1 MRKSIVKRGDPM
13 FRIVRRGYVPNDERE
28 FRGPGLETLSRAKDD
43 FYNLLNRGYP
53 AKVAST
59 FVGNHYLL
67 SERQR
72 LALTRI
78 VSSENDIRLRKEK
91 ELKSILP
98 DTEVNV
104 DGFNT
109 IITLEVALSGSPILK
124 CMDGTVRDLAGLR
137 GTYRIIDKTEKAVR
151 LILQELMNQRVSKA
165 NFYLDAPVSNSGR
178 LKVLIAEIAEEKGLK
193 VNIEIINAVDSVL
206 ESLSCVISSDAIIL
220 DKCKSWINLNR
231 RIVERIGGI
240 WEVT

>member
-1 MRKSIVKRGDPM
+1 MY
-13 FRIVRRGYVPNDERE
+13 RIVRRGYVPSDERE
-28 FRGPGLETLSRAKDD
+28 FRGPSLETLSRAKDD
-43 FYNLLNRGYP
+43 FYYLLNHGYP

-98 DTEVNV
+98 DIEINV

-137 GTYRIIDKTEKAVR
+137 GTYRIIDKTGKAVR
-151 LILQELMNQRVSKA
+151 LILQELMNQRAIKA

-178 LKVLIAEIAEEKGLK
+178 LKALIADIAEELGLE
-193 VNIEIINAVDSVL
+193 VNIEIINSVDSVL
-206 ESLSCVISSDAIIL
+206 ETLPNVISSDAIIL

-231 RIVERIGGI
+231 RIIERIDGI

>member
-1 MRKSIVKRGDPM
+1 MGVVKRSGPM
-13 FRIVRRGYVPNDERE
+13 CRVVRRGYVPNDERE
-28 FRGPGLETLSRAKDD
+28 FRGAALETLSKAKDD
-43 FYNLLNRGYP
+43 FYYLLNRGYP

-67 SERQR
+67 SVRQR
-72 LALTRI
+72 LALVRI

-91 ELKSILP
+91 ELKTIP
-98 DTEVNV
+98 PGIEVNV

-109 IITLEVALSGSPILK
+109 IITLEVALSGSPILT

-137 GTYRIIDKTEKAVR
+137 GTYRIIDKTGKAVR
-151 LILQELMNQRVSKA
+151 LILQELISQKVKKV

-178 LKVLIAEIAEEKGLK
+178 LKALIADIAGKMGLEA
-193 VNIEIINAVDSVL
+193 NIEVINAVDSVL
-206 ESLSCVISSDAIIL
+206 EALPGVISSDAIIL
-220 DKCKSWINLNR
+220 DRCKSWINLNR

-240 WEVT
+240 WEVS